1 MHDRVKQKLGL
12 VTSTQ
17 DIGNRSE
24 VIIVGADRSSG
35 WLAKNFR
42 RTSMNNLLE
51 ENSSTTCLY
60 MSVCRYV
67 GKDYHEICLSIQL
80 REP

>member
-1 MHDRVKQKLGL
+1 MKRKLGL

-17 DIGNRSE
+17 DIGNHSE

-42 RTSMNNLLE
+42 RTSMNNLLWR
-51 ENSSTTCLY
+51 TQVLHVYICLY
-60 MSVCRYV
+60 VDMWE
-67 GKDYHEICLSIQL
+67 KIIMKFA
-80 REP
+80 

>member
-1 MHDRVKQKLGL
+1 MPQKFFDLVKTAIFYEFLKLRFSTHDRVKRKLGL

-24 VIIVGADRSSG
+24 VVIKGADRRSG

-42 RTSMNNLLE
+42 RISMNNLL
-51 ENSSTTCLY
+51 
-60 MSVCRYV
+60 
-67 GKDYHEICLSIQL
+67 
-80 REP
+80 